1 MFKVGDIVECVRDC
15 PYGADIDKGKLG
27 VILEVDGDGNIVFDN
42 YPRKGRNW
50 MGFAE
55 DFILH
60 TVVLENK

>member
-1 MFKVGDIVECVRDC
+1 MLSVWDIVECKRDY
-15 PYGADIDKGKLG
+15 PYGAGIAKGELG

-50 MGFAE
+50 MGYAE

-60 TVVLENK
+60 TVILENK